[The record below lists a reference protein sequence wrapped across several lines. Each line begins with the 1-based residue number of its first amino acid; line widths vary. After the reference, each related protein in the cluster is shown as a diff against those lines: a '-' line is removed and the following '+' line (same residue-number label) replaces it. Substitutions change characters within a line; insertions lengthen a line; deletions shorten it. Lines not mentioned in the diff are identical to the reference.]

1 MPPEQDPD
9 GTSSGDQPTAPQ
21 NLEEAQSRLS
31 EALLE
36 LGDEALTLEQAL
48 DILDLVRI
56 ANSLEA
62 LEPPEPSAGALP
74 DR

>member
-1 MPPEQDPD
+1 MPPELEPGGERPEDP
-9 GTSSGDQPTAPQ
+9 GEPQ
-21 NLEEAQSRLS
+21 SLEDVQERLS

-56 ANSLEA
+56 ANSLEG
-62 LEPPEPSAGALP
+62 LEPPERTAGGALP